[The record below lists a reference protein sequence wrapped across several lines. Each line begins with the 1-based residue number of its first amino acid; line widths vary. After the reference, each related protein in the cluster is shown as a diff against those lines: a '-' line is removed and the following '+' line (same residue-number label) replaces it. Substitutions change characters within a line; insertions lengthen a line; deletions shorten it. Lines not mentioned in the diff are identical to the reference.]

1 MTMIR
6 EQIKNLPKSLSIPAQ
21 SQVPK
26 QTQILMII

>member
-1 MTMIR
+1 MTMISD
-6 EQIKNLPKSLSIPAQ
+6 QIKNLSKSLFIPAQ